1 MRIRSMTRVLAGC
14 LLATGFPATAVAQAW
29 LPSEREGSVSVTFQ
43 GLTSPQHL
51 DQNGKPLERG
61 QVTSGTLV
69 FGVDY
74 GLTHLLAIDV
84 KVGVTAARHQGAD
97 RLHGPLDT
105 GIYHGSVQDARASLA
120 LQLPISGPIAVAP
133 YVAVVLPTHGYET
146 RGHSAHGRRLR
157 VLQMGSW
164 VGADLGP
171 VLPSAYLHGQYAFS
185 LVEKVGGMSINRSNI
200 DLEGGYRIAP
210 FMTAN
215 VAGSLVLTHGGLDVP
230 LPRDEH
236 YQHFFPFHDRV
247 TRDSRMLMSA
257 GATVSLPNS
266 MTVYGNVVWTT
277 WGRNTHSVKGV
288 VVGTS
293 WTFGPRLPFGG
304 AADATMEPSASSRPA
319 VGFGR

>member
-1 MRIRSMTRVLAGC
+1 MRIRSMTQVLVGC
-14 LLATGFPATAVAQAW
+14 LLAAGFPATAAAQAW
-29 LPSEREGSVSVTFQ
+29 LPTAREGSVSVTFQ
-43 GLTSPQHL
+43 GLTSPEHL
-51 DQNGKPLERG
+51 DLNGKPLERG

-74 GLTHLLAIDV
+74 GLTHLLAINV
-84 KVGVTAARHQGAD
+84 TLGITAARHQGAD

-105 GIYHGSVQDARASLA
+105 GIYHGAVQDARASLA
-120 LQLPISGPIAVAP
+120 MQLPTGRIAVAP
-133 YVAVVLPTHGYET
+133 YLGVVLPTHGYET

-171 VLPSAYLHGQYAFS
+171 VLPSAYLQGQYAFS
-185 LVEKVGGMSINRSNI
+185 LVEKVDGMSINRSNM
-200 DLEGGYRIAP
+200 DFEGGYRIAP
-210 FMTAN
+210 FITAT
-215 VAGSLVLTHGGLDVP
+215 VAGSLTLTHGGLDVP

-236 YQHFFPFHDRV
+236 YHHFFSFHDRV
-247 TRDSRMLMSA
+247 TKDSRMLMSA

-266 MTVYGNVVWTT
+266 MTVFGNVVWTT

-288 VVGTS
+288 VVGTT